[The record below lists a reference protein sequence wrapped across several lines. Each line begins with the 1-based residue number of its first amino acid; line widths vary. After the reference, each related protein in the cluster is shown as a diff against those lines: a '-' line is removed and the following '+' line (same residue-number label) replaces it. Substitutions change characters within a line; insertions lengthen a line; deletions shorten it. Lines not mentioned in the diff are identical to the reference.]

1 MASDE
6 KVFKYMFPL
15 QLDNGV
21 ERPAYDPSV
30 EGDMYL
36 YHYGANYLT
45 VIQDKGVG
53 YFHRDEVNVKSEKL
67 DKEAVVNSNNVLRD
81 FVK

>member
-1 MASDE
+1 MTSDE

-15 QLDNGV
+15 QLDGGV

-30 EGDMYL
+30 EGELYL

-53 YFHRDEVNVKSEKL
+53 YFHRDEVNVKHEKL
-67 DKEAVVNSNNVLRD
+67 DKSAVEESDNVLKD
-81 FVK
+81 FT